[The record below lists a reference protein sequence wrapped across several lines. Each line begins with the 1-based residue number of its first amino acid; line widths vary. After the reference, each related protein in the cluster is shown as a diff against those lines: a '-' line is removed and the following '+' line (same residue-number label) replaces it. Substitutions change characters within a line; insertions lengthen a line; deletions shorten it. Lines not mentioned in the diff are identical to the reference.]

1 MNKASGTMS
10 VWFNTSQNGT
20 TRHIIGNQK
29 DTAQLFNVYLDSSN
43 RLNLSIIDNG
53 VFRNVITL
61 TDVVEKDKW
70 NFVSVTW
77 RMEGDTLKCKLYLND
92 KAPKEGTVVN
102 PVDFTGAVTALG
114 SSIKGTQQLNGRLQQ
129 FSFSKELLNDEEVA
143 SLYNAGRL
151 SSTTSV
157 SINYDE
163 LGRLRYKSINPE
175 GTSFKTSYQYETGEK
190 SNSTTTKVS
199 ELDNNGQKIEYSY
212 DDNGNIEVISYIKAM
227 FEATKIYYTYNEL
240 NELIREDNEVLNKTI
255 KYSYDVGGNLIKK
268 EEFAYTR
275 EVPGTPTKTYEYKY
289 EDTNWKDKLTS
300 FYDGK
305 VTKPITYDAIGNPL
319 TYDGYTY
326 TWEQGRQL
334 KSMIKEGSSSSF
346 KYNDSGIRTEKT
358 VDGVTTKYYLNGD
371 QVAYEDNGT
380 DKIYYTYDSDG
391 SLVSMNL
398 NGVEYYY
405 IRNLQG
411 DIIGLFDKNGT
422 QVVSYT
428 YDTWGKHDGKA
439 ELKDENG
446 NVIQQGDIKG
456 TLASTVGVKNP
467 YRYRG
472 YRYDSETGLYY
483 LQSRY
488 YNSEWG
494 RFINADSLGGEVG
507 GLLSHNIFAYC
518 KNEPV
523 NNEDPSGQASVSNG
537 FRILYGFA
545 MAMTAALSTVILGTQ
560 NRIDSI
566 SSASAVVNTY
576 TDNEDKNRGPVYVRP
591 PKNASLD
598 EINQTKNYVNGCN
611 KALKAGYL
619 SPTGKVPTKGSLRNA
634 ASRAADLERM
644 RAKKLGNPYA
654 GHVGHVPDTT
664 WTGKAEPYMW
674 MDLSPKVNTSL
685 GGQTNAY
692 PAGYKPTIFIFVPN

>member
-1 MNKASGTMS
+1 
-10 VWFNTSQNGT
+10 
-20 TRHIIGNQK
+20 
-29 DTAQLFNVYLDSSN
+29 
-43 RLNLSIIDNG
+43 
-53 VFRNVITL
+53 
-61 TDVVEKDKW
+61 
-70 NFVSVTW
+70 
-77 RMEGDTLKCKLYLND
+77 MEGDTLKCKLYLND

-102 PVDFTGAVTALG
+102 PVDFAGAVTALG

-129 FSFSKELLNDEEVA
+129 FSFSKELLNDEEVT

-255 KYSYDVGGNLIKK
+255 KYSYDVGGNLSKK

-275 EVPGTPTKTYEYKY
+275 EVPQTPTKTYEYKY

-300 FYDGK
+300 FNGK
-305 VTKPITYDAIGNPL
+305 SITYDAIGNPL

-334 KSMIKEGSSSSF
+334 KSMTKEGSSISF

-358 VDGVTTKYYLNGD
+358 ADGVTTKYYLNGD

-446 NVIQQGDIKG
+446 TIIQQGDIKG

-472 YRYDSETGLYY
+472 YRYDTETGLYY
-483 LQSRY
+483 LNSRY
-488 YNSEWG
+488 YNPEMG
-494 RFINADSLGGEVG
+494 RFINADGYLGITGE
-507 GLLSHNIFAYC
+507 LLSFNMFAYC
-518 KNEPV
+518 SNNPV
-523 NNEDPSGQASVSNG
+523 NRVDPSGQSWLG
-537 FRILYGFA
+537 
-545 MAMTAALSTVILGTQ
+545 AAAVAAVAVLTVVAIADVAIQEYRNHHVTYTSD
-560 NRIDSI
+560 NDS
-566 SSASAVVNTY
+566 SKSQVKPGKTKRNTSASSNKSKVTDPRTGKEVGRFVADDKGNVMVEPVGGKTVPAGRGGVDTHTTY
-576 TDNEDKNRGPVYVRP
+576 PNGSSYQRLNPQGHLKDPTPHGHGHLPGKGPGMKGQGQSIDVYVNP
-591 PKNASLD
+591 
-598 EINQTKNYVNGCN
+598 VN
-611 KALKAGYL
+611 LWD
-619 SPTGKVPTKGSLRNA
+619 PA
-634 ASRAADLERM
+634 AHW
-644 RAKKLGNPYA
+644 KI
-654 GHVGHVPDTT
+654 
-664 WTGKAEPYMW
+664 
-674 MDLSPKVNTSL
+674 
-685 GGQTNAY
+685 
-692 PAGYKPTIFIFVPN
+692 YK